1 MTHHAM
7 KMPTTFPPRMLK
19 PFHSGFS
26 LVGAIFL
33 LVVLALLS
41 AAIVS
46 VVGTQQASSA
56 LDVQGVRAYHA
67 ARAGIE
73 WGLYRQLQPVSPTCF
88 ATSSFALP
96 GGSSLSGF
104 TVTVSCTLTSGPGSL
119 KRWQLTSIA
128 CNQPLASA
136 CPNPTANP
144 DYVQRTLQVEF

>member
-1 MTHHAM
+1 M
-7 KMPTTFPPRMLK
+7 KMPMNMPRTFPPRIA
-19 PFHSGFS
+19 PSAASGFS

-46 VVGTQQASSA
+46 VVGTHQASSA
-56 LDVQGVRAYHA
+56 LDVQGVRAYQA

-73 WGLYRQLQPVSPTCF
+73 WGLYRQLQPASPVCF

-96 GGSSLSGF
+96 SGSSLSGF
-104 TVTVSCTLTSGPGSL
+104 TVTVSCTLTNGPGTL

-128 CNQPLASA
+128 CNQPFASA
-136 CPNPTANP
+136 CPNQTANP